1 MVQKVFAAMTKSH
14 TLHSVRAHLSP
25 TQAAQAASVSRWTIM
40 RAINSNEIKAVR
52 DNRNHWKI
60 DPDELDRWRSSTV
73 RTVEVAHPLHTPK
86 DSPETLAHVAALEA
100 ENSQLRER
108 LSEIKE
114 DRNAWRE
121 MAQRRRWWQW
131 NSKG

>member
-1 MVQKVFAAMTKSH
+1 MVQKLLGAMMADIH
-14 TLHSVRAHLSP
+14 TPHSVLAHLSP
-25 TQAAQAASVSRWTIM
+25 AQAAQAVSVSRWTIM
-40 RAINSNEIKAVR
+40 RAIKSHELKAIR
-52 DNRNHWKI
+52 DNKNHWKI
-60 DPDELDRWRSSTV
+60 DPNELDRWSASTV
-73 RTVEVAHPLHTPK
+73 RTVEDAQPVHTSK
-86 DSPETLAHVAALEA
+86 DSVETLAHVAALKA

-131 NSKG
+131 K

>member
-1 MVQKVFAAMTKSH
+1 MVQKVFAAMMKAH
-14 TLHSVRAHLSP
+14 TLHSVHAHLSP
-25 TQAAQAASVSRWTIM
+25 AQAAQAVSVSRWTIM
-40 RAINSNEIKAVR
+40 RAIKNLDLKAIR

-60 DPDELDRWRSSTV
+60 DPDELDRWSTSTV
-73 RTVEVAHPLHTPK
+73 RTGEAAHPVHTPK
-86 DSPETLAHVAALEA
+86 DSPETLAHVAALKA

-131 NSKG
+131 K